1 MPQGLNVKSYHNNYA
16 KITNLNLI
24 ETFIHQYTKP
34 KQLVLFLFYK
44 TTPAP
49 CWIQSAELNGS
60 GSTLDLTKII
70 NTRIQDI
77 EKIDIT
83 GPGSNTLIL
92 NLSDVFDA
100 STSTN
105 ILKVLGNDVDSAN
118 ASWFA
123 KTSGVETERSL
134 T

>member
-1 MPQGLNVKSYHNNYA
+1 MNINRVDGGGNIDTLK
-16 KITNLNLI
+16 
-24 ETFIHQYTKP
+24 
-34 KQLVLFLFYK
+34 
-44 TTPAP
+44 
-49 CWIQSAELNGS
+49 LNGS

-92 NLSDVFDA
+92 NLSDVLDA

-105 ILKVLGNDVDSAN
+105 ILTVYTKPKQLVL
-118 ASWFA
+118 FLFY
-123 KTSGVETERSL
+123 KTTPAPC
-134 T
+134 